1 MPTAQTKPS
10 QLLVRQ
16 LRALI
21 ERDGVTGACKKTR
34 LARVTVMTIAA
45 GYPVRAG
52 SIAQLT
58 AMLK

>member
-1 MPTAQTKPS
+1 MPTAQAKPPV
-10 QLLVRQ
+10 LLVKH

-21 ERDGVTGACKKTR
+21 EKVGVTGACKKTR

>member
-1 MPTAQTKPS
+1 MPTAQAKPS
-10 QLLVRQ
+10 ETLIRK

-21 ERDGVTGACKKTR
+21 DREGVTGACSKTR

-52 SIAQLT
+52 SIAQLQ
-58 AMLK
+58 ACLK